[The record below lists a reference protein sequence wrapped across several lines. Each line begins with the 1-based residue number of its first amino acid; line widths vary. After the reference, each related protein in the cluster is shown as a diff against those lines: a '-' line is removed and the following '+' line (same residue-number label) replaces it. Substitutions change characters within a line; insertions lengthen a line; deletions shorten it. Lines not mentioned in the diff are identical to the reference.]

1 MVRQKKNPPK
11 GKKSPAVSVKSPA
24 LEDSEDVTKIS
35 SNLESHEKS
44 FTDLKRMRFP
54 SIGDGENSQNFPEVM
69 SPPSKVMIVSP
80 MIERKPV
87 PYLATPR
94 RSIEIK
100 PQFLLPRNDD
110 FDAQLSGETEEFL
123 ASKADEMSGI
133 PMSVLTSSSNG
144 QWDPVGFGMNNFYDF
159 VNGVP
164 LPRDNILKLVKNPKP
179 FDYYTFLDI
188 ASNFHGK
195 DENLERLAVGMA
207 VITANAN
214 KREPKKSVTEADE
227 SFGFNMVLAAKFNGT
242 IVLPSKKTFEM
253 AQVITPQEACCWTS
267 SNFTVHCKNL
277 FLHFFKKVALH
288 DPFFGAFAAAG
299 TSTQGYHPMGKDFYR
314 KIIKYPIAGFNQGF
328 DPKIETNVTF
338 LAKNVLSHLLDRF
351 RKKYNEKMSSTPQKL
366 AMILKEQLD
375 KLGENAEEE
384 PIDFSAPDPPHAGF
398 ICLK

>member
-11 GKKSPAVSVKSPA
+11 DKKSPAVSVKSPA

-54 SIGDGENSQNFPEVM
+54 LIRDGENSQNFPEVM

-87 PYLATPR
+87 PYLATPH

-123 ASKADEMSGI
+123 GNSRDFSHQSTNSSNKLVTWKCNIVSVNTITASKADEMSGI

-214 KREPKKSVTEADE
+214 KREPKKSETIVKG
-227 SFGFNMVLAAKFNGT
+227 FGFNMVLAAKFNGT

-253 AQVITPQEACCWTS
+253 AQ
-267 SNFTVHCKNL
+267 
-277 FLHFFKKVALH
+277 VALH

-314 KIIKYPIAGFNQGF
+314 KIIRSRSISPLLI
-328 DPKIETNVTF
+328 
-338 LAKNVLSHLLDRF
+338 HL
-351 RKKYNEKMSSTPQKL
+351 MPVSSVSNKRL
-366 AMILKEQLD
+366 L
-375 KLGENAEEE
+375 N
-384 PIDFSAPDPPHAGF
+384 
-398 ICLK
+398 